1 MTDPSLGRLG
11 PLSGTARDVSV
22 TLTGLSFRQTSKGRR
37 YPYPDFG
44 SDFIEALH
52 KELLA
57 PRRRGLL
64 RSTLVCPS
72 CGSSLEGSVDQRVA
86 ATVNVAL
93 RRAPAIRLDV
103 EMPGM
108 TCPGC
113 HRSLVRIDDRAVDSD
128 LSDALIAAFD
138 EAGIKPG

>member
-1 MTDPSLGRLG
+1 
-11 PLSGTARDVSV
+11 V
-22 TLTGLSFRQTSKGRR
+22 
-37 YPYPDFG
+37 
-44 SDFIEALH
+44 
-52 KELLA
+52 
-57 PRRRGLL
+57 
-64 RSTLVCPS
+64 
-72 CGSSLEGSVDQRVA
+72 
-86 ATVNVAL
+86 TVNVAL
-93 RRAPAIRLDV
+93 RQAPAIRVDV